1 MPPTK
6 TAVSPY
12 TPSKTPL
19 PPIGEH
25 TLVRPLG
32 DSPFEVC
39 DAVDER
45 ALSVWLL
52 LYHLDREGGDPLTV
66 MEIGTRTRMS
76 RGATILMVTELLR
89 RHRARVSRQRS
100 SVFDPRDEVRD
111 AWGHSSHCDATL
123 RSSKVL
129 VLGTPEHAGAEFIGA
144 CSAITPITHLET
156 LYARTTHEHASADQ
170 AMDEAPRNFP
180 VSVQV
185 SMGRVPLSTT
195 NLHLLGLPDIGMFD
209 ALWPSVVRDACGALV
224 VTSPDHLDQAGT
236 ALELLSEH
244 ALPVQIVLDHV
255 PDGPAPETVADR
267 LGVGENRVTL
277 CDVRSVPAT
286 RAALGDVINQRTAR
300 RV

>member
-1 MPPTK
+1 MPPVK
-6 TAVSPY
+6 PSVAPY
-12 TPSKTPL
+12 TPDNVLL

-32 DSPFEVC
+32 DTGFDVT

-45 ALSVWLL
+45 ALTVWLL
-52 LYHLDREGGDPLTV
+52 LYHLNREGAPPLTV
-66 MEIGTRTRMS
+66 MEIATRLRMS
-76 RGATILMVTELLR
+76 RGVTILLVTELLR

-100 SVFDPRDEVRD
+100 GVFDPRDEVRD
-111 AWGHSSHCDATL
+111 AWGRSSYCDATL

-129 VLGTPEHAGAEFIGA
+129 VLGTPEHRAAEFIGA
-144 CSAITPITHLET
+144 CSANTPITHVET
-156 LYARTTHEHASADQ
+156 LYMRSTGNHEQ
-170 AMDEAPRNFP
+170 DEAPRSAP

-185 SMGRVPLSTT
+185 SMGRVPLATT
-195 NLHLLGLPDIGMFD
+195 NLHLLGLPDMILFD

-224 VTSPDHLDQAGT
+224 VTGPGKLDQAQK

-244 ALPVQIVLDHV
+244 ALPVQVVLDHARDS
-255 PDGPAPETVADR
+255 PDPEAVADR
-267 LGVGENRVTL
+267 LGLPASQVTL

>member
-1 MPPTK
+1 MPPAK

-12 TPSKTPL
+12 TPNRTPL

-32 DSPFEVC
+32 DSPFDVR

-52 LYHLDREGGDPLTV
+52 LYHLDREGGAPLTV
-66 MEIGTRTRMS
+66 MEIATRTRMS
-76 RGATILMVTELLR
+76 RGVTVLMVTELLR

-144 CSAITPITHLET
+144 CSAITPITHVET
-156 LYARTTHEHASADQ
+156 LYSRSAPES
-170 AMDEAPRNFP
+170 AGTGPTVGGVPRNSP
-180 VSVQV
+180 VSVQL
-185 SMGRVPLSTT
+185 SMGRVPLATT
-195 NLHLLGLPDIGMFD
+195 NLHLLGLPDVGVFD

-224 VTSPDHLDQAGT
+224 VTGPDDVAQAST

-244 ALPVQIVLDHV
+244 ALPVQVVLDHV
-255 PDGPAPETVADR
+255 RGGPAPESVADQ
-267 LGVGENRVTL
+267 LGVAEGQVTL